1 MQTRKAGDSDQGGR
15 RCRTAQTVRYLQRS
29 PQCRVVRTV
38 PMADVPLTLASVMS
52 SILEFGDTAAR
63 IDIGST

>member
-1 MQTRKAGDSDQGGR
+1 
-15 RCRTAQTVRYLQRS
+15 
-29 PQCRVVRTV
+29 
-38 PMADVPLTLASVMS
+38 MADVPLTLASVMS